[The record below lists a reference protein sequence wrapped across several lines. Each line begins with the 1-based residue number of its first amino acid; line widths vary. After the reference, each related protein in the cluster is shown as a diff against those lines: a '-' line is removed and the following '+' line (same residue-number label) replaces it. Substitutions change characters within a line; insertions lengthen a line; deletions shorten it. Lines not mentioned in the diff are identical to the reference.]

1 MTWNSSSHGVVG
13 VISAANSLIGGT
25 AGDFVGEYP
34 IYALPNGNYV
44 VDNPVWS
51 NNLGAAT
58 FGNGTSGVHGIVS
71 STNSLVGSTAGDSV
85 GSNGIDVFSNS
96 NYLVMSHNWS
106 QVSGNPNGSS
116 VVTPNVGAA
125 TFGNGST
132 GVSGLITNANS
143 FIGTGL
149 LTYSYYS
156 RVTIDN
162 AAQTFAVAFGEQGPI
177 FVGSQITGIP
187 APKLTLFAVDPS
199 SLKYTRSSGATA
211 VAPTIQIAN
220 NSGNLLS
227 AKIQISGNYQNGQD
241 LLAFTDTS
249 TIKGSWN
256 ALTGTLTLTGQGT
269 AADYAAAMA
278 SVTYQNLSKT
288 PNRLTR
294 TVTFSTTDGQ
304 NVSNTVTRMMSFS

>member
-1 MTWNSSSHGVVG
+1 M
-13 VISAANSLIGGT
+13 
-25 AGDFVGEYP
+25 
-34 IYALPNGNYV
+34 
-44 VDNPVWS
+44 
-51 NNLGAAT
+51 
-58 FGNGTSGVHGIVS
+58 
-71 STNSLVGSTAGDSV
+71 
-85 GSNGIDVFSNS
+85 
-96 NYLVMSHNWS
+96 
-106 QVSGNPNGSS
+106 
-116 VVTPNVGAA
+116 
-125 TFGNGST
+125 
-132 GVSGLITNANS
+132 
-143 FIGTGL
+143 
-149 LTYSYYS
+149 
-156 RVTIDN
+156 TIDN